1 MWRVFASLLFYN
13 KLKDEKSGNA
23 QVYDVCNLHCDN
35 KLKDAYRLCQVVEAL
50 PPDDCLVME
59 VKVSFRPRR
68 HCGSGVYKLVE
79 LYMMLRTVQRLVLF
93 VPAEQVPVEPAEVVD
108 QDTEIEKL
116 SVRNFP

>member
-1 MWRVFASLLFYN
+1 M
-13 KLKDEKSGNA
+13 
-23 QVYDVCNLHCDN
+23 QVCDVCNLHCDN
-35 KLKDAYRLCQVVEAL
+35 KLEDAYRLWQVMEAL

-68 HCGSGVYKLVE
+68 HCGSGAYKPIE
-79 LYMMLRTVQRLVLF
+79 LYMTLRTVQRLVLL
-93 VPAEQVPVEPAEVVD
+93 VPAEQAPVEPAEVVD